1 MNDNRIYA
9 DVPAPASPGAPQN
22 TQPPVYPVSA
32 PAEPYRFTPPKPREA
47 VPAVPLDGGIA
58 LACYAAGWCF
68 LRLVWPGYLGLGMLL
83 FTAAFAG
90 MALFYRHGAGQPVPR
105 GSYGWLLMMLLSAGS
120 FVVLDNGL
128 LSWLNLLFLMVAAVY
143 WVAALF
149 GTRMEGQLGERLGVD
164 LANHLFVVPF
174 QNFGCFAAV
183 LRSTLSRTRLGK
195 NVGIGLLSLLCS
207 FTLLWFVCRELSA
220 VTAGFGVALEQL
232 GQLVSIRSIFSATT
246 LLAVPTA
253 CYLFGLLYGC
263 RRRRYT
269 GTFTQ
274 EGLEAA
280 ARRQEDFTGSFV
292 HELKTPLTSII
303 GYADM
308 LRSRSLDED
317 RRFKAASYI
326 FSEGKRLE
334 NLSLALMSLL
344 LVGHSAADARP
355 VNMRRLCQEAGR
367 ICQPA
372 MHAKGLT
379 LSVRAEEGLLR
390 GDAALLQTL
399 LQNLLDNARKAA
411 DSGQVVLSGKST
423 EGGYRVTV
431 ADQGRGIPEGEL
443 NKITEPFYM
452 VDKSRSRAEG
462 GAGLGLAL
470 CKKIAALH
478 GGELR
483 FESREGRGTTVTVEL
498 GGVADAQ

>member
-1 MNDNRIYA
+1 MRFAWKVTLAALCILLLCTGVGSYLLISLSFQSALEREIDMAQEEMQMLRI
-9 DVPAPASPGAPQN
+9 S
-22 TQPPVYPVSA
+22 
-32 PAEPYRFTPPKPREA
+32 FEA
-47 VPAVPLDGGIA
+47 VCDARGVTLENAPERRRSLERTLAEASYFADRSFRVTTPSGSHIYSTLDSSSDQELLSQIGPRSSGYVLRREDASGRYLLHCAGPVA
-58 LACYAAGWCF
+58 LPDGSLYMETVRDIS
-68 LRLVWPGYLGLGMLL
+68 RLFNDREIHYQVYRWIVLL
-83 FTAAFAG
+83 V
-90 MALFYRHGAGQPVPR
+90 MGAGSLVMFAL
-105 GSYGWLLMMLLSAGS
+105 SYWL
-120 FVVLDNGL
+120 
-128 LSWLNLLFLMVAAVY
+128 
-143 WVAALF
+143 
-149 GTRMEGQLGERLGVD
+149 TT
-164 LANHLFVVPF
+164 P
-174 QNFGCFAAV
+174 
-183 LRSTLSRTRLGK
+183 
-195 NVGIGLLSLLCS
+195 
-207 FTLLWFVCRELSA
+207 
-220 VTAGFGVALEQL
+220 
-232 GQLVSIRSIFSATT
+232 IRSLGRVATQ
-246 LLAVPTA
+246 LAQGDYSPRARVLGGDEISELAESFNHMADAVEKTV
-253 CYLFGLLYGC
+253 
-263 RRRRYT
+263 
-269 GTFTQ
+269 Q
-274 EGLEAA
+274 ELEDA
-280 ARRQEDFTGSFV
+280 ARRQEDFTASFV

-308 LRSRSLDED
+308 LRSGNLPED
-317 RRFKAASYI
+317 MRFKAASYI

-344 LVGHSAADARP
+344 VVGHSAADARP
-355 VNMRRLCQEAGR
+355 VNMRRLCQEAAR

-372 MHAKGLT
+372 LRAKGLT
-379 LSVRAEEGLLR
+379 LSVRAEEGFLR

-470 CKKIAALH
+470 CKQIAALH